1 MGRPV
6 DAARFSVVIPA
17 FNEADDLPAT
27 LHSLQAQDFAGPV
40 EVIVVD
46 NGSTD
51 DTAAVARR
59 FGARVVQEATP
70 GVCAARQR
78 GTLAARGE
86 IVVSTD
92 ADTVHPADW
101 LARLDARFAG
111 DPAVVAVA
119 GPCRYADPPWWAAA
133 VPPLWF
139 AAVAAL
145 YRRRGQVAYITAT
158 NVAFRRAGFPGYDVR
173 LTQGGDESDLLRRL
187 RRWGPVAWDADNAV
201 TTSSR
206 RMEQGLA
213 HTLVVSYGFY
223 YASALTLNRR
233 LARTLVGRA
242 PVIRRAERPRARRTR
257 RRWRLALL
265 TGTAVVVGLRT
276 RRRPRAGRTAGRTG
290 GRWLTS

>member
-1 MGRPV
+1 
-6 DAARFSVVIPA
+6 VVIPA
-17 FNEADDLPAT
+17 YNEVDYLPGA
-27 LHSLQAQDFAGPV
+27 LRSLRAQDFPGAV

-51 DTAAVARR
+51 GTADSARR
-59 FGARVVQEATP
+59 LGARVVEERTP

-78 GTLAARGE
+78 GTRAARGE

-101 LARLDARFAG
+101 LSRLDTRFAA
-111 DPAVVAVA
+111 DPTTVAVA
-119 GPCRYADPPWWAAA
+119 GPCRYADPPWWAAV

-139 AAVAAL
+139 AGLAVL
-145 YRRRGQVAYITAT
+145 YDRLGRVGYITAT
-158 NVAFRRAGFPGYDVR
+158 NVAFRRVGFPGYDVR
-173 LTQGGDESDLLRRL
+173 LTQGGDEADLLRRL
-187 RRWGPVAWDADNAV
+187 RRWGRVVWDADNAV

-223 YASALTLNRR
+223 YASSLVLNRR
-233 LARTLVGRA
+233 FARTLVGRA
-242 PVIRRAERPRARRTR
+242 PVIRQAERPRVQRVR

-265 TGTAVVVGLRT
+265 TGTALAVSFRAH
-276 RRRPRAGRTAGRTG
+276 RRSSAPRSAGRAGADG
-290 GRWLTS
+290 

>member
-1 MGRPV
+1 MERPRG

-17 FNEADDLPAT
+17 FNEADYLPAT
-27 LHSLQAQDFAGPV
+27 LRSLQRQDFPGSV

-51 DTAAVARR
+51 DTAALARR
-59 FGARVVQEATP
+59 FGARVVEEHTP

-101 LARLDARFAG
+101 LTRLDDRFNA
-111 DPAVVAVA
+111 DPFLVAVA
-119 GPCRYADPPWWAAA
+119 GPCRYADPPWWAAV

-139 AAVAAL
+139 AGVAVL
-145 YRRRGQVAYITAT
+145 YARLGLVGYITAT
-158 NVAFRRAGFPGYDVR
+158 NVAFRREGFPGYDVR

-187 RRWGPVAWDADNAV
+187 RRWGRVVWDADNAV

-213 HTLVVSYGFY
+213 HTLLVSYGFY
-223 YASALTLNRR
+223 YATSLVLNRR
-233 LARTLVGRA
+233 FARTLVGRA
-242 PVIRRAERPRARRTR
+242 PVIRRAERPQVLRTR

-265 TGTAVVVGLRT
+265 TGSALLLVLRE
-276 RRRPRAGRTAGRTG
+276 RRPAGRLPSGRG
-290 GRWLTS
+290 SDG